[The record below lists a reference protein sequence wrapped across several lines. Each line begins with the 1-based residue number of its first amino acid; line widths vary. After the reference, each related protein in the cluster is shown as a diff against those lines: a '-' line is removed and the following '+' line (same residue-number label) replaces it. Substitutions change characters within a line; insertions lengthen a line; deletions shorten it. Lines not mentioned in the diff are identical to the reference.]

1 MAEKYTLL
9 RALIDGVLYD
19 LIPRGSIYNVY
30 VDASTTLAAKLHE
43 IVQSL
48 NGKVTPEQLAQ
59 AVKDAL
65 KDYVENN
72 PSEFSGLPPI
82 TAESEGKYLQ
92 VKDGAAVWADLEIP
106 QQYGL
111 VTYDQTKTITIT

>member
-1 MAEKYTLL
+1 MAEKNAVI
-9 RALIDGVLYD
+9 RGLIGGILYD
-19 LIPRGSIYNVY
+19 LLPKSSVYNIY
-30 VDASTTLAAKLHE
+30 VDESTTLAAKLHE
-43 IVQSL
+43 VIQSL
-48 NGKVTPEQLAQ
+48 NGKVTPDQLAQ
-59 AVKDAL
+59 AVEDAVE
-65 KDYVENN
+65 DYVKNN

-92 VKDGAAVWADLEIP
+92 VKNGAAVWADLEIP